1 MTIEKPDRNLFKIAL
16 ESRSDRNNSLEK
28 LLGMKVS
35 PSRFQSILI
44 EMAQKVVGDE
54 SVDDLLLY
62 YKENRFVKPCV
73 LPQREIIKLEE
84 MMYQEIPKSYAD
96 IELSP
101 LAPLGVN
108 SILTGVSQRTVLST
122 VRNVEVLADPTT
134 TLSLEC
140 LKRLRSNKNLV
151 NVVNLSTSVRCTRG
165 QSFPIDSGFV
175 PHFKVFA
182 LASGGFDGNEE
193 IKHKI
198 IEHLGF
204 YLNFINK
211 INGDKTYKARNVHVW
226 ISNINIMEN
235 IIRKSNIDRKELGRH
250 SQDPSFDVFK
260 SYDIRLPTTV
270 DSLNSI
276 DQSVVKS
283 LGIEKDINVLN
294 EFSEQVENMRSN
306 YPNINFGY
314 DLARIAGIGY
324 YNGLCVKIT
333 AENDQGNKFPLVDGG
348 QSNWLAKLT
357 TNRKAH
363 FCSSGFGLELFG
375 SHFKV

>member
-1 MTIEKPDRNLFKIAL
+1 MTLERCNQNLFKIAV
-16 ESRSDRNNSLEK
+16 ESRSNGNNSLEK
-28 LLGMKVS
+28 LIGMKVS

-44 EMAQKVVGDE
+44 EMAQKVVGNE
-54 SVDDLLLY
+54 SIDNLLRH

-84 MMYQEIPKSYAD
+84 TMYQEIPKSYAD

-108 SILTGVSQRTVLST
+108 SILSGVSQRTVLST

-165 QSFPIDSGFV
+165 QSFPVDSGFV

-182 LASGGFDGNEE
+182 LASGSFDGNEE

-211 INGDKTYKARNVHVW
+211 INSDDIYQAQNVHVW
-226 ISNINIMEN
+226 VSNINIMEN
-235 IIRKSNIDRKELGRH
+235 IIKKLNIDRKELGRH

-260 SYDIRLPTTV
+260 SYGIKLPTTV
-270 DSLNSI
+270 DSLNNI
-276 DQSVVKS
+276 DLSVVKS
-283 LGIEKDINVLN
+283 LGIEKDINSLN
-294 EFSEQVENMRSN
+294 KFSEQIENMKIN
-306 YPNINFGY
+306 YPSINFGY

-333 AENDQGNKFPLVDGG
+333 SENNRSDKFPLVDGG
-348 QSNWLAKLT
+348 YSNWLAKLT
-357 TNRKAH
+357 TNKKAH

-375 SHFKV
+375 SQFKV